1 MGYNI
6 SLETRRAKRQLLV
19 ENKVS
24 FAGPET
30 ELSIYDTYRSAEKV
44 GLDAD
49 QLLYCGMIDGKKIMH
64 NSAEDPGEV
73 FLPHESF
80 VIPPGGHVDID
91 FPEACE
97 ERPTTCLTIE
107 ISQQRVEQLSE
118 RMCDLTNLGALDHD
132 WEYQPQAIHTYHT
145 SETQGLLEKLVG
157 LFTQNH
163 PDKEIMLDLG
173 VSELVIRLLR
183 QQGRELLLNYC
194 RQMPD
199 ASGITAAVNFI
210 HQQLCE
216 PLDVEQLCQAACMSR
231 SKLYNE
237 FKKQLGCSP
246 GEYQQQIRLK
256 AAACALKHGKT
267 VTQACYDFGF
277 NDLSHFSR
285 RFSQF
290 HNCSPSRFRASHLKA
305 FNG

>member
-1 MGYNI
+1 MRTDT
-6 SLETRRAKRQLLV
+6 SPLQQRCSKRQLLV
-19 ENKVS
+19 ENKLS
-24 FAGPET
+24 FAGPES
-30 ELSIYDTYRSAEKV
+30 ELSIYDTYRAASDV

-49 QLLYCGMIDGKKIMH
+49 QLMYCGMIHGKKVMH
-64 NSAEDPGEV
+64 GFEKAQGQV

-107 ISQQRVEQLSE
+107 ISRQRVEQLSE
-118 RMCDLTNLGALDHD
+118 RMRDLTRLGDLDHD
-132 WEYQPQAIHTYHT
+132 WAYEPKIIHTHHT
-145 SETQGLLEKLVG
+145 SETQALLEKLVA

-163 PDKEIMLDLG
+163 PDKELMVDLG

-183 QQGRELLLNYC
+183 EQGRKMLLNYC
-194 RQMPD
+194 RWAPD

-210 HQQLCE
+210 EQSLASHLDVDQLCR
-216 PLDVEQLCQAACMSR
+216 QACMSR
-231 SKLYNE
+231 SKLYAE

-246 GEYQQQIRLK
+246 GEYQQQLRLK
-256 AAACALKHGKT
+256 AAAKALSAGKT
-267 VTQACYDFGF
+267 VTQTCYDLGF

-285 RFSQF
+285 RFSRVF
-290 HNCSPSRFRASHLKA
+290 NCSPSQFRSKY
-305 FNG
+305 NVP

>member
-1 MGYNI
+1 MSI
-6 SLETRRAKRQLLV
+6 DTSLKARRSKRQLLV
-19 ENKVS
+19 ENKIS

-30 ELSIYDTYRSAEKV
+30 ELSIYDTYRASLGV

-64 NSAEDPGEV
+64 SFAEDPGEL

-97 ERPTTCLTIE
+97 AHPTTCLTIE
-107 ISQQRVEQLSE
+107 ISQQRVEQLSQ
-118 RMCDLTNLGALDHD
+118 RMRDLTHLGELDHD
-132 WEYQPQAIHTYHT
+132 WQYEPLTIHTHHT
-145 SETQGLLEKLVG
+145 SETQGLLEKLVA

-163 PDKEIMLDLG
+163 PDKEIMVDLG

-183 QQGRELLLNYC
+183 EQGRNLLLDYC
-194 RQMPD
+194 LKAPD

-210 HQQLCE
+210 HQQLAE
-216 PLDVEQLCQAACMSR
+216 PLDIDCLCQAACMSR
-231 SKLYNE
+231 SKLYAE

-246 GEYQQQIRLK
+246 GEYQQQVRLK
-256 AAACALKHGKT
+256 AAAEALKKGKT
-267 VTQACYDFGF
+267 VTQACYDLGF

-285 RFSQF
+285 RFSRFYNCAPSQF
-290 HNCSPSRFRASHLKA
+290 RSKYHRTSA
-305 FNG
+305 

>member
-1 MGYNI
+1 MRTDT
-6 SLETRRAKRQLLV
+6 SLKTRREKRQLLI
-19 ENKVS
+19 ENKLS

-30 ELSIYDTYRSAEKV
+30 EFSIYDTYRESLGV
-44 GLDAD
+44 GLDAN

-64 NSAEDPGEV
+64 RFAEDPGQV

-97 ERPTTCLTIE
+97 TRPTTCLTIE

-118 RMCDLTNLGALDHD
+118 RMRDMTRLGGLDHD
-132 WEYQPQAIHTYHT
+132 WEYQPLTIHTHHT
-145 SETQGLLEKLVG
+145 SETQSLLEKLVS

-163 PDKEIMLDLG
+163 PDKEIMVDLG

-183 QQGRELLLNYC
+183 EQGRETLLNYC
-194 RQMPD
+194 RSMPD
-199 ASGITAAVNFI
+199 ASGITAVVNLI
-210 HQQLCE
+210 HQQLAH
-216 PLDVEQLCQAACMSR
+216 PLDIDQLCQKACMSR
-231 SKLYNE
+231 SKLYAE

-246 GEYQQQIRLK
+246 GEYQQQLRLK
-256 AAACALKHGKT
+256 GAAEALKRGKT
-267 VTQACYDFGF
+267 VTQVCYDLGF

-285 RFSQF
+285 RFSGF
-290 HNCSPSRFRASHLKA
+290 FNCSPSQFRSKYL
-305 FNG
+305 